1 MGLETIGHY
10 VIFSLS
16 WSRRIRREIHT
27 GWSLLHG
34 TRFINSRMDTPG
46 TSSSS
51 DKERWGSSEIIG
63 VDFLEEHP
71 WNDLIFLCCI
81 LCYYSQELM
90 FILSTS
96 SSDYFVDEII
106 FFLNIQNG
114 GCRDCHYY
122 VGARKAQHGVWR
134 NSKCSKPVSGSMQSS
149 VSCLDLHCQL
159 S

>member
-1 MGLETIGHY
+1 MLAKDTCKLQIKVLKMGLETIGHY

-71 WNDLIFLCCI
+71 
-81 LCYYSQELM
+81 
-90 FILSTS
+90 
-96 SSDYFVDEII
+96 
-106 FFLNIQNG
+106 
-114 GCRDCHYY
+114 
-122 VGARKAQHGVWR
+122 
-134 NSKCSKPVSGSMQSS
+134 
-149 VSCLDLHCQL
+149 
-159 S
+159 